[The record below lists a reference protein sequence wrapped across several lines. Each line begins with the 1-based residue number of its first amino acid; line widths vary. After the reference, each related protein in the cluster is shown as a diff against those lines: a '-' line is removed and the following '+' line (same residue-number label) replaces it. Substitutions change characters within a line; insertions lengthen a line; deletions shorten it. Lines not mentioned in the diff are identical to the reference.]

1 MKVVLDTNIVLV
13 ILSRRSKYSEILDFF
28 AEEDFVWCV
37 TTDILAEYTEIID
50 RYLGKSYVDYF
61 MEIIE
66 QAKNIEYITTY
77 YRWNLIINDADDD
90 KFVDCAIACGAKYIV
105 TEDKHFNILKNIPFP
120 KVDIIGI
127 KEFVEE
133 LHFPK

>member
-13 ILSRRSKYSEILDFF
+13 ILSRRSKYSAILDFF
-28 AEEDFVWCV
+28 AEENFTWCV
-37 TTDILAEYTEIID
+37 TTDILAEYAEIID
-50 RYLGKSYVDYF
+50 RYLGKSYVDYL

-77 YRWNLIINDADDD
+77 YRWNLIIHDSDDD
-90 KFVDCAIACGAKYIV
+90 KFVDCAVACGAKYIV
-105 TEDKHFNILKNIPFP
+105 TEDKHFNVLKNIPFP
-120 KVDIIGI
+120 KVEIIGI

-133 LHFPK
+133 LHSQ